1 MEEERTEEVCTP
13 QVQDAL
19 PGTEALPQETQPEA
33 PPLQETAQAIR
44 PMESELSAPQDGEQP
59 TAAPPEESTEALLR
73 RELQQVTDQLAVLQA
88 QSRMDRQLGVI
99 AQLDPELGSLAALAR
114 QPEFPE
120 FDRLVQGGQDLV
132 SAYKLAFFDRYARRS
147 ASAARQA
154 AINEVRGKG
163 HLASVGS
170 GPQPQDDGLTD
181 ELIRSYRLYNPGMSR
196 RDIARYHAKYRKEKQ
211 NV

>member
-1 MEEERTEEVCTP
+1 MEEERTEELCAEE
-13 QVQDAL
+13 VQDAL
-19 PGTEALPQETQPEA
+19 PGTEELPEHSLPTALPQNDTEEDAAGDDPEQEQAESPEA
-33 PPLQETAQAIR
+33 S
-44 PMESELSAPQDGEQP
+44 ESPES
-59 TAAPPEESTEALLR
+59 PEEALR
-73 RELQQVTDQLAVLQA
+73 RQLREVTSQLAVMQA
-88 QSRMDRQLGVI
+88 QSRMEQQLNTI
-99 AQLDPELGSLAALAR
+99 ARMDPELGSLAALAQ

-154 AINEVRGKG
+154 AINQARAKE
-163 HLASVGS
+163 HLACVGS
-170 GPQPQDDGLTD
+170 GCQPQDDGLTD

-196 RDIARYHAKYRKEKQ
+196 QEIARYHAKYRKEKQ